1 MNNFNDSPN
10 SIKIGLL
17 GDSGVGKTNIIN
29 SILDVGFNEDEISTI
44 GSYKFTIKILL
55 KKENKVKLII
65 WDSSGQERFRSIV
78 LNNLKNVEGI
88 ILVFDVTNRK
98 SFENIDEWLRLIKEN
113 IEQNPD
119 IILFGNKADVE
130 KEKWKVTKEEIKQYL
145 KKMKLDY
152 FEISTKINQGIN
164 EGLFY
169 LTNNLYD
176 KLEEKRKRY
185 VVYQNLKID
194 NNNNNKIILKKKDE

>member
-185 VVYQNLKID
+185 VVYQNLKVD
-194 NNNNNKIILKKKDE
+194 NNNNKIILKKKDE

>member
-1 MNNFNDSPN
+1 MNNYNASPN

-29 SILDVGFNEDEISTI
+29 SILHVGFNEDEISTI
-44 GSYKFTIKILL
+44 GSYKFSIKILL
-55 KKENKVKLII
+55 KKENKVNLIV

-78 LNNLKNVEGI
+78 LKNLKNVEGI

-185 VVYQNLKID
+185 VVYQNLKVD
-194 NNNNNKIILKKKDE
+194 NNNNKIILKKKDE

>member
-176 KLEEKRKRY
+176 KLEEKRKRD

-194 NNNNNKIILKKKDE
+194 NNNNKIILKKKDD